1 MTIDYLLR
9 DVLSGGTN
17 SANSKENIITEE
29 VTCKHLDLFWEGG
42 REHHGL
48 PSILG
53 SWHVVLLND
62 PADLGLEAHV
72 QHSVGLVQAK
82 ILAALQAN
90 LAALEEVD
98 QPARGSHQQMA
109 ASVKLPHL
117 ISDVG
122 ATIDHSRAHL

>member
-48 PSILG
+48 PSILR
-53 SWHVVLLND
+53 SWHVVLLHD
-62 PADLGLEAHV
+62 PADLGLKAHV
-72 QHSVGLVQAK
+72 QHSVSLVQAK
-82 ILAALQAN
+82 ILAALKAD
-90 LAALEEVD
+90 LASLEEVN
-98 QPARGSHQQMA
+98 QPSRGSNQQVT

-117 ISDVG
+117 ISHIG
-122 ATIDHSRAHL
+122 TTIYHGGAHL

>member
-48 PSILG
+48 PSILR
-53 SWHVVLLND
+53 SWHVVLLHD

-72 QHSVGLVQAK
+72 QHSVGFVQAK
-82 ILAALQAN
+82 IP
-90 LAALEEVD
+90 EIRKV
-98 QPARGSHQQMA
+98 
-109 ASVKLPHL
+109 
-117 ISDVG
+117 
-122 ATIDHSRAHL
+122 